1 MNQLKLKVPLLVL
14 ALVSTCVL
22 ANAQFVQEKEI
33 KEDEPIP
40 SPHQQM
46 EVTVYDADTKSPVPV
61 DLFVKGLN
69 SRKTVVME
77 SIADTTFEIR
87 NYRLYTLS
95 CIKPGY
101 MYYAEKFWPEE
112 TSTHRQVIE
121 LQPLAKGLTTDI
133 RDIVF
138 LGDKT
143 EIYHKSRPALEEMIN
158 FMKINPNVDISIIG
172 HVNGPD
178 NKKSPK
184 FYRKA
189 SIERAE
195 AVMMYLIDNG
205 VEAKRLTADGKG
217 NSEMIYADPE
227 TDWQNQANRRI
238 EIMVTNVR

>member
-1 MNQLKLKVPLLVL
+1 MYQLRLKALLTLPAVVFCFL
-14 ALVSTCVL
+14 S
-22 ANAQFVQEKEI
+22 NAQFVQEKAISNNESTSQQKMEI
-33 KEDEPIP
+33 TVTDALTNIP
-40 SPHQQM
+40 V
-46 EVTVYDADTKSPVPV
+46 EV
-61 DLFVKGLN
+61 DLHVKGLN

-77 SIADTTFEIR
+77 SVSDTTFAIK

-95 CIKPGY
+95 CVVPGY
-101 MYYAEKFWPEE
+101 MYYAEKFWPQES
-112 TSTHRQVIE
+112 STHRQNIE

-143 EIYHKSRPALEEMIN
+143 EIYHKSRPALAEMIDFLN
-158 FMKINPNVDISIIG
+158 TNPNVDIVIIG

-189 SIERAE
+189 SLERAA
-195 AVMMYLIDNG
+195 AVKNYLVDNG
-205 VEAKRLTADGKG
+205 IDEKRLSVDGKG
-217 NSEMIYADPE
+217 NTEMIYADPE

-238 EIMVTNVR
+238 EIMITNIR